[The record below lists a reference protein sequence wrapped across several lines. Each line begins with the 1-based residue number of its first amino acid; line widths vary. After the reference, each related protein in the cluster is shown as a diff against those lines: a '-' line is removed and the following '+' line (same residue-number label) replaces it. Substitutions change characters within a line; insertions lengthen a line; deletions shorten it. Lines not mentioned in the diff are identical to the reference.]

1 MGPVLRHPGGEVGD
15 VEWWVIIALLFGG
28 MVLLLLTGLPIA
40 FAFLVVN
47 MVAAY
52 FFLGGIPGLI
62 GTVTGVFTSITTFTL
77 LPVPFFILMG
87 ELIFHSNLG
96 LDAVNVLD
104 KWLGRVRGRLSVLAI
119 IMGVIIGALSGS
131 TIATC
136 ALLGTILLPQ
146 MLEKGYSKNM
156 SLGPLMGV
164 GTVDALIP
172 PNALTVVLASLANI
186 DVGQLLIAGIL
197 PGMIMSGLY
206 LLYVLL
212 WCRIRPEEA
221 PVYDVPHT
229 PLKEKVRVT
238 VLYLLPLGFIVFMVI
253 GLIFLGVATPTEAAA
268 TGTLGSFILAL
279 VYRRLNWE
287 VLKKSTYGTVK
298 VTVMIFMIIIVSST
312 YGEILAFTGA
322 ASGMTNFITN
332 LTISPMV
339 IMIGML
345 IVVLI
350 LGCFMETVAIM
361 MITIPIYMP
370 VVNAFGYNTVWFGV
384 VMLIVLETGLITPPF
399 GVTLFVMKGVAPP
412 DITMGDIWKA
422 VTPYVIIDVLC
433 VALVLAMPFLATAVP
448 RLMGMR

>member
-1 MGPVLRHPGGEVGD
+1 M
-15 VEWWVIIALLFGG
+15 EWWLIISLLFGG
-28 MVLLLLTGLPIA
+28 MVFLLLTGIPIA

-87 ELIFHSNLG
+87 ELIFHSGLG
-96 LDAVNVLD
+96 LNAVNVLD
-104 KWLGRVRGRLSVLAI
+104 KWLGNLRGRLSLLAI
-119 IMGVIIGALSGS
+119 LMGVIIGALSGS

-186 DVGQLLIAGIL
+186 DVGQLLMAGIPAGL
-197 PGMIMSGLY
+197 IMSGLY
-206 LLYVLL
+206 FIYVVL
-212 WCRIRPEEA
+212 WLRIKPEEA
-221 PVYDVPHT
+221 PMYVVSHT
-229 PLKEKVRVT
+229 PLKEKIRVT
-238 VLYLLPLGFIVFMVI
+238 AQYLLPLGFIIFMVI

-279 VYRRLNWE
+279 IFRRLNWDI
-287 VLKKSTYGTVK
+287 LKKSVMGTVK

-322 ASGMTNFITN
+322 AAGMTNFITN
-332 LTISPMV
+332 ITIPSIV
-339 IMIGML
+339 ILIGML
-345 IVVLI
+345 AVVLI
-350 LGCFMETVAIM
+350 MGCFMETVAIM

-370 VVNAFGYNTVWFGV
+370 VINALGFDKIWFGV
-384 VMLIVLETGLITPPF
+384 MMLIALETGLITPPF

-412 DITMGDIWKA
+412 DVTMGDIWRA
-422 VTPYVIIDVLC
+422 VTPYVMVDVLC
-433 VALVLAMPFLATAVP
+433 IALVMVMPFLATAVP
-448 RLMGMR
+448 SLMGMVK

>member
-1 MGPVLRHPGGEVGD
+1 M
-15 VEWWVIIALLFGG
+15 EWWLVISLLFGG
-28 MVLLLLTGLPIA
+28 MVFLLLTNLPIA

-52 FFLGGIPGLI
+52 FFLGGIAGLVGI
-62 GTVTGVFTSITTFTL
+62 VTGTFTSITTFTL

-87 ELIFHSNLG
+87 ELIFHSGLG
-96 LDAVNVLD
+96 LNAVNVLD
-104 KWLGRVRGRLSVLAI
+104 KWLGNLRGRLSLLAI

-186 DVGQLLIAGIL
+186 DVGQLLMAGI
-197 PGMIMSGLY
+197 PAGMMMSALY
-206 LLYVLL
+206 FIYIVLWL
-212 WCRIRPEEA
+212 RIKPEEA
-221 PVYDVPHT
+221 PMYVVPKV
-229 PLKEKVRVT
+229 PLQEKVKVT
-238 VLYLLPLGFIVFMVI
+238 LRDLIPLGFIIFMVI
-253 GLIFLGVATPTEAAA
+253 GLIFLGIATPTEAAA
-268 TGTLGSFILAL
+268 TGTLGAFILAL
-279 VYRRLNWE
+279 LYRRLTWE
-287 VLKKSTYGTVK
+287 IMKKSVMSTVK

-322 ASGMTNFITN
+322 AAGMTSFITN
-332 LTISPMV
+332 LSIPPIV
-339 IMIGML
+339 ILIGML
-345 IVVLI
+345 VVVLI
-350 LGCFMETVAIM
+350 MGCFMETVAIM

-370 VVNAFGYNTVWFGV
+370 VVNAFGFDKIWFGV
-384 VMLIVLETGLITPPF
+384 MMLIALETGLITPPF

-412 DITMGDIWKA
+412 EITMADIWKA
-422 VTPYVIIDVLC
+422 VTPYVIIDILC
-433 VALVLAMPFLATAVP
+433 IALVMAMPILATVIP
-448 RLMGMR
+448 NLMGMK

>member
-1 MGPVLRHPGGEVGD
+1 M
-15 VEWWVIIALLFGG
+15 EWWLVISLLFGG
-28 MVLLLLTGLPIA
+28 MVLLLLTNLPIA

-52 FFLGGIPGLI
+52 FFLGGIAGLI
-62 GTVTGVFTSITTFTL
+62 GVVTGTFTSITTFTL

-87 ELIFHSNLG
+87 ELIFHSGLG
-96 LDAVNVLD
+96 LNAVNVLD
-104 KWLGRVRGRLSVLAI
+104 KWLGNLRGRLSLLAI

-186 DVGQLLIAGIL
+186 DVGQLLMAGI
-197 PGMIMSGLY
+197 PAGMMMSALY
-206 LLYVLL
+206 FIYIVLWL
-212 WCRIRPEEA
+212 RIKPEEA
-221 PVYDVPHT
+221 PMYVVPKV
-229 PLKEKVRVT
+229 PLQEKVKVT
-238 VLYLLPLGFIVFMVI
+238 LRDLIPLGFIIFMVI
-253 GLIFLGVATPTEAAA
+253 GLIFLGIATPTEAAA
-268 TGTLGSFILAL
+268 TGTLGAFILAL
-279 VYRRLNWE
+279 LYRRLTWE
-287 VLKKSTYGTVK
+287 IMKKSVMSTVK

-322 ASGMTNFITN
+322 AAGMTSFITD
-332 LTISPMV
+332 LAIPPIV
-339 IMIGML
+339 ILIGML
-345 IVVLI
+345 VVVLI
-350 LGCFMETVAIM
+350 MGCFMETVAIM

-370 VVNAFGYNTVWFGV
+370 VVNAFGFDKIWFGV
-384 VMLIVLETGLITPPF
+384 MMLIALETGLITPPF

-412 DITMGDIWKA
+412 EITMADIWKA
-422 VTPYVIIDVLC
+422 VTPYVIIDILC
-433 VALVLAMPFLATAVP
+433 IALVLTMPILATVIP
-448 RLMGMR
+448 SLMGMK